1 MALAASKEAELA
13 DNSEWLLYIACT
25 SFRLLVTLHFFL
37 DLESELTIASE
48 TLQKHNLAPSDVIFC
63 IELLYESIGM
73 LYVTNGVA
81 LQGFLDMYDSETET
95 FKGISLSEPTRGM
108 TLFQAD
114 RKEILDSLL
123 T

>member
-1 MALAASKEAELA
+1 M
-13 DNSEWLLYIACT
+13 
-25 SFRLLVTLHFFL
+25 
-37 DLESELTIASE
+37 
-48 TLQKHNLAPSDVIFC
+48 IFC
-63 IELLYESIGM
+63 IELLYEYIEM

-95 FKGISLSEPTRGM
+95 FKGISLSEPTQGM